1 MTVRM
6 KSWALTGLILAG
18 AGSAVA
24 GFAACSDDNV
34 AAPVDAGPDEYAAEA
49 AVLDSGTVDAAVT
62 LTIQEQ
68 VLAKSQSPLPPM
80 PADPTNAYADNP
92 AAAALGQ
99 MLYYDKSM
107 AGPITVVPNDL
118 GAAGDTGK
126 VSCASCHVEPWGS
139 DTRSYPNNF
148 SLGTSWT
155 TRNSPPIVNVG
166 FYDWYYWDGRSDSLW
181 QQALLAGENA
191 LQQASDRLRIAHVV
205 YKKYKTEYE
214 AIFSAAYGPLDARLD
229 PANGAAF
236 PPSGKPKAS
245 PASPDGAWEAL
256 APADQDIITRV
267 FVNWGKA
274 IAAYERKMV
283 SRNSAWDRF
292 VAGQPTAIS
301 QAAVRGYKLFVG
313 KGYCVNCHSGPLFSD
328 SKLHNIGVPQKGP
341 VADRGR
347 YDTIVKAIANKFRG
361 DGKWSDDPDAGAKK
375 IATQPDYVPQ
385 DGGAPPDSDLGMFRT
400 KHLRQIEHTAP
411 YMHNGGYANLKEVMD
426 LYNAGGGDS
435 GVGTLDKAFQG
446 HVPMS
451 EADENDVIEF
461 MKTLTGD
468 PADPSLLK
476 DTSKP

>member
-1 MTVRM
+1 MTGRV
-6 KSWALTGLILAG
+6 KSWALTGLILAAGG
-18 AGSAVA
+18 AAVA
-24 GFAACSDDNV
+24 GFAACSDDPV
-34 AAPVDAGPDEYAAEA
+34 ATNPSDAGTDTAVEAATDASPVDGGS
-49 AVLDSGTVDAAVT
+49 LT

-68 VLAKSQSPLPPM
+68 VLAKSQSPLPPI

-99 MLYYDKSM
+99 MFYYEKSI
-107 AGPITVVPNDL
+107 AGPISQVPNDL
-118 GAAGDTGK
+118 GALGDTGK
-126 VSCASCHVEPWGS
+126 VSCASCHVAPWGS
-139 DTRSYPNNF
+139 DTRSFPNSY

-166 FYDWYYWDGRSDSLW
+166 FYEWFYWDGRSDSLW

-191 LQQASDRLRIAHVV
+191 LQQASDRLRIAHMV
-205 YKKYKTEYE
+205 YAKYKTEYE
-214 AIFSAAYGPLDARLD
+214 AIFSAAYGALDVRLDA
-229 PANGAAF
+229 ANGAAF
-236 PPSGKPKAS
+236 PPSGKPKAT
-245 PASPDGAWEAL
+245 PASPDGVWEAIL
-256 APADQDIITRV
+256 PADQDIITRV

-283 SRNSAWDRF
+283 SRNSPWDRF
-292 VAGQPTAIS
+292 VGGEATAIP
-301 QAAVRGYKLFVG
+301 QAAIRGYKLFVG

-328 SKLHNIGVPQKGP
+328 SKIHNIGVPQKGG

-347 YDTIVKAIANKFRG
+347 YDNIVKAIANKFRG
-361 DGKWSDDPDAGAKK
+361 DGKWSDDPDAGGKK
-375 IATQPDYVPQ
+375 IATQPDYVPL
-385 DGGAPPDSDLGMFRT
+385 DGGVAPASDLGMFRT
-400 KHLRQIEHTAP
+400 KHLRQIANTGP
-411 YMHNGGYANLKEVMD
+411 YMHNGAYGSLKEVMD

-451 EADENDVIEF
+451 EADELDVIEF

-468 PADPSLLK
+468 PADPSLIK